1 MTKAV
6 TLANLASGEALTV
19 DETND
24 RIGIASTA
32 PSASVDVKQTIL
44 LDGNSGVVTA
54 TSFSGDGSSL
64 TGIAATDTI
73 AAASLTVSGIT
84 TLTGVV
90 KASSDVRVTGN
101 LNAGITT
108 LGAVTVTSITGD
120 GSALTG
126 IAATDNINTNNIKIS
141 GITTLGTTTTIGIGK
156 SINYNNV
163 QKAFISDHAV
173 GLGSTTTAG
182 RNAGLGTASGTIA
195 YNDTLKQVC
204 YYAGDSIGWIGISS
218 TNAEATH
225 NATGGTKTVGP
236 THTIHAFTSAGPGNF
251 VITGTMVKNYSI
263 FVVGGGGGGAY
274 GSPNGGYAGG
284 GGGGGGIAYH
294 PAVPLVAGTYALS
307 VGAGGAGGTNNTTG
321 GNAGEGTDS
330 LFDPTGSYPFVA
342 NGGGAGMNNNVAGKP
357 GGSGGGSGSSPA
369 GGEAGGEATGN
380 SAPSPG
386 GVTYGNDGGASIN
399 PSGDA
404 FWGGGGGGAGQAGS
418 PGGSAPWPNSWPQA
432 SGNYGEGGD
441 GIGSPVIPWLPTSH
455 GDSGYFG
462 GGGGASGWSDSGP
475 GNTPGVVPGGNG
487 GGADG
492 RYGSPLG
499 TLSNAAANT
508 GGGGAG
514 GNGSPGQNGT
524 NGGSGI
530 ILIRYENSP

>member
-6 TLANLASGEALTV
+6 TLANLASGEALTI

-32 PSASVDVKQTIL
+32 PSASVDVNQSIL

-195 YNDTLKQVC
+195 YNDTLKQIC

-218 TNAEATH
+218 SNAELTFS
-225 NATGGTKTVGP
+225 ATGGTKSVGD

-251 VITGTMVKNYSI
+251 VVTGNLAKNCSI
-263 FVVGGGGGGAY
+263 FVVGGGGGGAA
-274 GSPNGGYAGG
+274 GSPNGGFGGG

-294 PAVPLVAGTYALS
+294 PSIPLGAGTYALT
-307 VGAGGAGGTNNTTG
+307 VGGGGSGGTNNTTG
-321 GNAGEGTDS
+321 GNATSGENST
-330 LFDPTGSYPFVA
+330 FDPSGSNPFVGA
-342 NGGGAGMNNNVAGKP
+342 GGGAGRTNGVSGLA
-357 GGSGGGSGSSPA
+357 GGSGGGSGSSPTA
-369 GGEAGGEATGN
+369 PGVGGGAVSGN
-380 SAPSPG
+380 SVPSPG
-386 GVTYGNDGGASIN
+386 GTTYGNIGGGSIT
-399 PSGDA
+399 PSSDA
-404 FWGGGGGGAGQAGS
+404 YWGGGGGGAGEAGK
-418 PGGSAPWPNSWPQA
+418 PGGTAPAWPQA
-432 SGNYGEGGD
+432 GGSYAQGGD
-441 GIGSPVIPWLPTSH
+441 GIGSPSIPWLPTSH
-455 GDSGYFG
+455 GDSSYFS
-462 GGGGASGWSDSGP
+462 GGGAAGGWSDSGP

-487 GGADG
+487 GGADS

-499 TLSNAAANT
+499 TLSNADANT

-530 ILIRYENSP
+530 ILIRYANSP